1 MLSFT
6 LNNNPV
12 VLDANTSVQLVWS
25 NPALNFKDFPGDVG
39 LNINIPVNDHNR
51 ALLGNPDRFERYAA
65 DNKREFPQFAVK
77 YSGVL
82 LMSGTLVIETANSE
96 TYNCWLRSD
105 AGNIGK
111 EYREKFITDSIS
123 FNEEKTFENKT
134 SYDPDTDP
142 YACPEIYN
150 PLFFKDKG
158 QYVAGVRKRLNPNY
172 GKKVWKKTGFLSWG
186 YVTDNNQYETY
197 EVDSEDLTEAFLYTA
212 NWRVNQKSLYL
223 DVLTPD
229 TNSRSDA
236 ESIRN
241 LLKVAVVSPMLFLHY
256 VVKTIFNDAGF
267 AVREN
272 FLKEN
277 DDLKK
282 LVLYHNFDITRIEH
296 IPANAMPWEIYYF
309 DEIENDVYHVAE
321 LNKKAIGNII
331 TRIRRYVD
339 KFTFK
344 ECLPQMELKEFVM
357 GFQNLLNVFIHFVP
371 GRKIVDIIDREGLLN
386 EAPIDIEKYLTGQWE
401 INEKLNNELKFS
413 FDHDSNDM
421 LISERWNDIEQYRNK
436 EKEPVN
442 TWADLQNIEN
452 PEMDEIRF
460 VRESNIYAQYKLWL
474 LEAED
479 QEEEG
484 ITQEKFI
491 GWRHLSIAWQNG
503 FFNFGQEEQ
512 ENIETKFSTLV
523 DSGQAGTRQK
533 GNIRSDLFAWE
544 SFSPRLLFTTPT
556 GTGSYETE
564 NMSLDWEK
572 EGTGLLETRWK
583 YWKRIWST
591 RQEVNTTARFHLAA
605 LNHVVQNIYR
615 KFRGR
620 EGEFM
625 IQEIKTEFRMNEIGL
640 TQIKG
645 YKFDYAPKRYSLDDM
660 WELGDIIWFDEWVD
674 MTGMEQ
680 YSPLVVNW

>member
-6 LNNNPV
+6 LNNEPL
-12 VLDANTSVQLVWS
+12 VLSHDTSVQLVWQ
-25 NPALNFKDFPGDVG
+25 NPACNFKDFPGDVG
-39 LNINIPVNDHNR
+39 LGIDIPVNDHNR
-51 ALLGNPDRFERYAA
+51 MLLGNPERFDRYATE
-65 DNKREFPQFAVK
+65 NKRELPDFEIT

-82 LMSGTLVIETANSE
+82 LMRGTLVIESADNK
-96 TYNCWLRSD
+96 TYSGWLRSE

-111 EYREKFITDSIS
+111 VHREKFITDSIS
-123 FNEEKTFENKT
+123 FNEEKTFENKS

-142 YACPEIYN
+142 YACPIIYN
-150 PLFFKDKG
+150 PTFFKDKG
-158 QYVAGVRKRLNPNY
+158 QYVLGKRKRENPNY
-172 GKKVWKKTGFLSWG
+172 GKKVFRRTNFLGWG
-186 YVTDNNQYETY
+186 WVTDNEQYETY
-197 EVDSEDLTEAFLYTA
+197 EVNSEDLTEAFLYTA
-212 NWRVNQKSLYL
+212 NWRVNQRNEYL
-223 DVLTPD
+223 NILAPD

-256 VVKTIFNDAGF
+256 VLKTIFKDAGF

-277 DDLKK
+277 EDLKK

-296 IPANAMPWEIYYF
+296 IPANAMPWEVYYF
-309 DEIENDVYHVAE
+309 DGTEEDVYQLAE
-321 LNKKAIGNII
+321 LNKMAIGNLV
-331 TRIRRYVD
+331 TRVHRYVD

-357 GFQNLLNVFIHFVP
+357 GIQNLLNVFIHFVP
-371 GRKIVDIIDREGLLN
+371 GRKMIDIIDREGLLDE
-386 EAPIDIEKYLTGQWE
+386 EAIDIEAYLTGEWK

-413 FDHDSNDM
+413 FEHDSNDM
-421 LISERWNDIEQYRNK
+421 LISERWNDIEEYRIK

-442 TWADLQNIEN
+442 TWDDLQNIEN

-460 VRESNIYAQYKLWL
+460 VRDKNIYAQYKLWL

-484 ITQEKFI
+484 ITQDKYI

-512 ENIETKFSTLV
+512 EEIDTKFSTLV

-544 SFSPRLLFTTPT
+544 SFGPRLLFAEPS
-556 GTGSYETE
+556 GAGSYETG
-564 NMSLDWEK
+564 NISIDWEK
-572 EGTGLLETRWK
+572 EGTGLLQTRWK
-583 YWKRIWST
+583 YWKRIWAT
-591 RQEVNTTARFHLAA
+591 RQEVSTEAHFHLNI
-605 LNHVVQNIYR
+605 LDHVINNIYR
-615 KFRGR
+615 KFRGQ
-620 EGEFM
+620 EGEFIIEEM
-625 IQEIKTEFRMNEIGL
+625 KTEFRMNEIGK

-645 YKFDYAPKRYSLDDM
+645 YKFDYAPRSWELNDM
-660 WELGDIIWFDEWVD
+660 WQIDDVIWFDEWVD
-674 MTGMEQ
+674 MTGLEQ
-680 YSPLVVNW
+680 YYPLVVNW